1 LDYFMRSLLSTL
13 ALVATLL
20 AGCGS
25 QSPAEDLADKAR
37 PAGSWFGT
45 LRYAGEQWMG
55 NRVPEAFVT
64 DTFKEAAKDLDDI
77 ADAAKASRAPAP
89 LRSGLQALVTE
100 GKAAGGELQRA
111 AQAGDRPGAA
121 AQVARLAA
129 LQLRFDAWQ
138 KQAAPSDEQK

>member
-1 LDYFMRSLLSTL
+1 MRSLLSAL

-25 QSPAEDLADKAR
+25 RPPAADLADQAR
-37 PAGSWFGT
+37 PAGSWLGT
-45 LRYAGEQWMG
+45 LRLAGEQWMG

-64 DTFKEAAKDLDDI
+64 DTFKEAAKDLDDV
-77 ADAAKASRAPAP
+77 ADAAKGSRAPAP
-89 LRSGLQALVTE
+89 LRSALQSLMTE
-100 GKAAGGELQRA
+100 GKAAGSALEHA

-129 LQLRFDAWQ
+129 LQTRFTAWQ
-138 KQAAPSDEQK
+138 KQAGGAP

>member
-1 LDYFMRSLLSTL
+1 MRSLLSAL
-13 ALVATLL
+13 ALVAALL
-20 AGCGS
+20 AACGS

-37 PAGSWFGT
+37 PAGSWLGT
-45 LRYAGEQWMG
+45 LRFAGEQWMG

-77 ADAAKASRAPAP
+77 ADAAKESEAPAP
-89 LRSGLQALVTE
+89 LRAELRSLVSE

-111 AQAGDRPGAA
+111 AQGGDHPGAA

-129 LQLRFDAWQ
+129 LQTRFDAWQ
-138 KQAAPSDEQK
+138 KQAGGGS